1 VDPSQS
7 HRVSGDERRIK
18 AEIISFLREGDNMRG
33 DSKTTAQSAFDA
45 IVQETRQALRGNQS
59 FIPGMTPLALTGAF
73 ASTKG
78 SRAAQSLLDG
88 RRRRTNAVDQFLTT
102 IRAA

>member
-33 DSKTTAQSAFDA
+33 DSKTTAQSALDA

-59 FIPGMTPLALTGAF
+59 FIPGMTPWHSLARSPRQKDPAPRNRSWTGAVAGQTRSISF
-73 ASTKG
+73 
-78 SRAAQSLLDG
+78 
-88 RRRRTNAVDQFLTT
+88 
-102 IRAA
+102 